1 MVAKTGVYKSMD
13 EQKAQQIL
21 DFFERWGTNTEE
33 ASEIYKKSNK
43 SAQQFQKEV
52 DNLTKASKK
61 QTASYSDMKKK
72 MQELDDAMEDLSE
85 STDAASAAEN
95 QAKKVVLQKM
105 KADLAAEAAT
115 KALSEATRKATS
127 EMVGRT
133 VQGTGQFV
141 KSLQNDATGTALATE
156 LMVMGIDVAGVAAKG
171 VGKTLNAFGDAAMA
185 AGVATEGLGFVVGGA
200 MKILGT
206 ALDAGAETM
215 TKLAKFGVEILSKE
229 VEKSYKAFNQM
240 NSSGALF
247 TDGVEGMRNAANGA
261 GLTVEQMSNVIKVN
275 SSSIAASGLGVT
287 EGTKR
292 IGGAFR
298 AGGDALK
305 TQLFN
310 LGFGV
315 EEQVGL
321 ISDVTRQLRITGKT
335 INDKDVA
342 EQTKKYAENLR
353 TIANITGEDAKKKM
367 EAAEADSRELIF
379 RQKVAKA
386 GYDMTEVIAAMA
398 GMSDDQKKNFKD
410 RVASEGA
417 VINEHGAMMN
427 AQVKGFR
434 EQGQDLYKSFK
445 DGSLSLDVVKNSNAK
460 YAEMQNKSIMANQ
473 ALGRAGYFAGEEV
486 GDLTKSMSNLI
497 DFNNK
502 NTKAA
507 ADNSIVVGEAAVTQ
521 NELTKNLIGAEKA
534 TQDLKIGLE
543 KELLPF
549 IKDFVNIS
557 KLMLGQVKKMLDDLP
572 KEMTEEEKT
581 RVSEE
586 RKKKNAFGQPM
597 ATGSDDQVL
606 RNLKR
611 ADWLKSQG
619 IKRSQNGVYT
629 GPNGENLGIS
639 YENIPNAPK
648 FDKGGTIGAG
658 KIGIAGENGP
668 ELIGGPSTVLST
680 DATKALQNS
689 IGTIQAMMKGLKFHQ
704 GEADAFFYSGELGG
718 KGFKREQWAANS
730 GYGGGANGLVQTL
743 EQYLKD
749 VQNTSLPDD
758 QKGTPAI
765 YKQLA
770 ENAVQM
776 VLLQK
781 QQDGLPSTSSLPNM
795 NDGNLAFLKDRMKG
809 FEGFNADQLQEEFM
823 KRPEASP
830 IKNAMKQMDDDE
842 RNDSAAEAAAHL
854 AEIANL
860 MRQNVDHTARVA
872 ANTN

>member
-1 MVAKTGVYKSMD
+1 M
-13 EQKAQQIL
+13 
-21 DFFERWGTNTEE
+21 
-33 ASEIYKKSNK
+33 
-43 SAQQFQKEV
+43 
-52 DNLTKASKK
+52 
-61 QTASYSDMKKK
+61 
-72 MQELDDAMEDLSE
+72 
-85 STDAASAAEN
+85 
-95 QAKKVVLQKM
+95 
-105 KADLAAEAAT
+105 
-115 KALSEATRKATS
+115 
-127 EMVGRT
+127 
-133 VQGTGQFV
+133 QGTGQFV

-680 DATKALQNS
+680 ISTNKLLDVINALKLQAGTLTGDDGIDKTVVNSPALQAEIARQLQGLNQ
-689 IGTIQAMMKGLKFHQ
+689 TIADSAVSTKGPSSVLSSATVESLVTAIDAM
-704 GEADAFFYSGELGG
+704 
-718 KGFKREQWAANS
+718 REQKGVRTNE
-730 GYGGGANGLVQTL
+730 NGFDWQVGMSEGRMAT
-743 EQYLKD
+743 
-749 VQNTSLPDD
+749 
-758 QKGTPAI
+758 
-765 YKQLA
+765 
-770 ENAVQM
+770 
-776 VLLQK
+776 
-781 QQDGLPSTSSLPNM
+781 
-795 NDGNLAFLKDRMKG
+795 LKDRMKG
-809 FEGFNADQLQEEFM
+809 FEGFDVNQLQEEFM
-823 KRPEASP
+823 KRPEAAP

>member
-1 MVAKTGVYKSMD
+1 
-13 EQKAQQIL
+13 
-21 DFFERWGTNTEE
+21 
-33 ASEIYKKSNK
+33 
-43 SAQQFQKEV
+43 
-52 DNLTKASKK
+52 
-61 QTASYSDMKKK
+61 
-72 MQELDDAMEDLSE
+72 MQELDDAMEELSE

-115 KALSEATRKATS
+115 KALSEATRKATN

-133 VQGTGQFV
+133 IQGTGQFV
-141 KSLQNDATGTALATE
+141 KSLQADASGTALATE
-156 LMVMGIDVAGVAAKG
+156 LMVMGIDVAGTAAKG
-171 VGKTLNAFGDAAMA
+171 VGRTLNAFGDAAIA
-185 AGVATEGLGFVVGGA
+185 AGVATEGLGFIVGGA

-215 TKLAKFGVEILSKE
+215 SKLAKFGVEVLSKE

-247 TDGVEGMRNAANGA
+247 SNGLQGMRDASLSA

-305 TQLFN
+305 NQLFN

-367 EAAEADSRELIF
+367 EEAEASSRELIF
-379 RQKVAKA
+379 RQKVAQA
-386 GYDMTEVIAAMA
+386 GYDMTDVIASMA
-398 GMSDDQKKNFKD
+398 GMNEVQKKNFMD

-460 YAEMQNKSIMANQ
+460 YAEVQNKSIMANQ

-486 GDLTKSMSNLI
+486 GELTKSMSNLV

-507 ADNSIVVGEAAVTQ
+507 ADNSKAVGEAATTQ
-521 NELTKNLIGAEKA
+521 DGLTTSLIGAEKA
-534 TQDLKIGLE
+534 AQGMKVKLQEMMDVPIKHFAEVSEAMLTEVSNMLASMGMGKGGVGSNQVNNNVAAAENKTKAADKALEDQYKKAGYSNKYTGAMFANSKDVQKARQDAKVADEQEEKIKRARVEYLTGMNAVKKRLQNDADE
-543 KELLPF
+543 KKYGIMGSLGIKGGAEVDKTKLATALTEYN
-549 IKDFVNIS
+549 KDFATLENSLDPAQS
-557 KLMLGQVKKMLDDLP
+557 KQRLEYAKMLGMT
-572 KEMTEEEKT
+572 KE
-581 RVSEE
+581 S
-586 RKKKNAFGQPM
+586 N
-597 ATGSDDQVL
+597 
-606 RNLKR
+606 
-611 ADWLKSQG
+611 
-619 IKRSQNGVYT
+619 Y
-629 GPNGENLGIS
+629 
-639 YENIPNAPK
+639 APK
-648 FDKGGTIGAG
+648 VTMHDKGGRIGAG
-658 KIGIAGENGP
+658 RLGIAGENGP
-668 ELIGGPSTVLST
+668 ELIGGPSSVLST
-680 DATKALQNS
+680 ASTEKLIIAIDA
-689 IGTIQAMMKGLKFHQ
+689 MREMKGT
-704 GEADAFFYSGELGG
+704 
-718 KGFKREQWAANS
+718 RM
-730 GYGGGANGLVQTL
+730 GANDFDWQVGMSEGRMAT
-743 EQYLKD
+743 
-749 VQNTSLPDD
+749 
-758 QKGTPAI
+758 
-765 YKQLA
+765 
-770 ENAVQM
+770 
-776 VLLQK
+776 
-781 QQDGLPSTSSLPNM
+781 
-795 NDGNLAFLKDRMKG
+795 LKDRVKG
-809 FEGFNADQLQEEFM
+809 FEGFDANQLQEEFM